1 MFGIKKGKVIYER
14 GGKDM
19 SPCRNGGGR
28 ERKEKTVKSY
38 EGLEQVIAGLQGLGE
53 VMTAGTVQA
62 SRE

>member
-1 MFGIKKGKVIYER
+1 
-14 GGKDM
+14 M